1 MAPEVLGP
9 RALNRATLARQMLLE
24 RHEVAP
30 VDAVGLLVGLQAQ
43 EPPDPHVALHA
54 RLAGFD
60 PAVLSRAM
68 EDREVVRIVA
78 MRATVHMLTAADA
91 ATLRPLTQ
99 RVLDD
104 ELRRHPEH
112 RWTSERDMTP
122 VLDAARPFL
131 SDPAA
136 PRSMKAL
143 RQHLGERFPAD
154 EAAGMAYACRNLL
167 PLVQTP
173 PRGMWG
179 RSAQVAYVTL
189 QAWTGRDLD
198 PDPSID
204 DVALRYIAAFGP
216 ARPADL
222 ATWSRLTG
230 FREVL
235 DRLRP
240 RLRAFRDERGR
251 ELLDLPDAPRPDEDV
266 PAAPRFLPQ
275 YDNVLLSHGDRSRFH
290 GDRHAELVAG
300 VGESWGR
307 CGSVLLDGTVLGPW
321 HVERDE
327 DGGATVVVRHAR
339 RVTARAAGPLRTEAR
354 RLLRLLAPEAGS
366 RELRLEPVAP

>member
-1 MAPEVLGP
+1 MAPETLGP

-24 RHEVAP
+24 RQEVAP
-30 VDAVGLLVGLQAQ
+30 ADAVGLLVGLQAQ

-54 RLAGFD
+54 RLEGFD
-60 PAVLSRAM
+60 PAVLSAAL
-68 EDREVVRIVA
+68 EDRSVVRIVA
-78 MRATVHMLTAADA
+78 MRATVHMLTAGDA

-112 RWTSERDMTP
+112 RWVAERDMTP

-131 SDPAA
+131 SDPAT

-143 RQHLGERFPAD
+143 RLHLGERFPAD

-173 PRGMWG
+173 PRGVWG
-179 RSAQVAYVTL
+179 RSAQVSYVTL
-189 QAWTGRDLD
+189 GAWTGRELD
-198 PDPSID
+198 TEPSVD
-204 DVALRYIAAFGP
+204 EVALRYIAAFGP
-216 ARPADL
+216 TLPADL

-230 FREVL
+230 FRDVL

-251 ELLDLPDAPRPDEDV
+251 ELLDLPDAPRPDGDV
-266 PAAPRFLPQ
+266 PAPPRFLPQ

-290 GDRHAELVAG
+290 GEAHAELVAG
-300 VGESWGR
+300 IGDTWGR
-307 CGSVLLDGTVLGPW
+307 CGAVLLDGTVLGPW
-321 HVERDE
+321 HAERDE

-339 RVTARAAGPLRTEAR
+339 RVTKAAERGLAAEAR
-354 RLLRLLAPEAGS
+354 RLSALLAPDAGS
-366 RELRLEPVAP
+366 HALRLEPVGA